1 MSYANY
7 VSPFTTWIKA
17 GLEAVGIRETKDLNS
32 GSLLGTQYN
41 QSTINPID
49 ETRCTSEAFLANS
62 AFSGRLH
69 LYTNTLVHKVLFND
83 NKQAT
88 GVKARTMGR
97 DINLKARQEVILSAG
112 AFQSPQLLILSGIG
126 PSYTL
131 DQFSIPVVSALSG
144 VGQTRGYSVYT

>member
-1 MSYANY
+1 MFSAQEARSSSCVLANY

-41 QSTINPID
+41 PSTINPID

-62 AFSGRLH
+62 TFSGRLH

-97 DINLKARQEVILSAG
+97 VSETSISRLGGRLSSPLELFNLLS
-112 AFQSPQLLILSGIG
+112 
-126 PSYTL
+126 Y
-131 DQFSIPVVSALSG
+131 
-144 VGQTRGYSVYT
+144 